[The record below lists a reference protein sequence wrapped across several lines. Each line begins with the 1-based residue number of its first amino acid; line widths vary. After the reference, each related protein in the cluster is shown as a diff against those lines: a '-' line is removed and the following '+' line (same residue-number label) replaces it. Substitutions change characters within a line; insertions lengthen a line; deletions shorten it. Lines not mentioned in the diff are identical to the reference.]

1 MVASLGAGISFAVNG
16 QKHNLD
22 PGVLPCTTLYD
33 FLRGRTTY
41 TVILLFP
48 SLCGSRFNA
57 SRPGHPS
64 CVMSHAETP
73 LHHTVPR
80 ALACTDV

>member
-1 MVASLGAGISFAVNG
+1 MVALLGAGISFAING

-41 TVILLFP
+41 TVNLPFPLLMWK
-48 SLCGSRFNA
+48 SL
-57 SRPGHPS
+57 S
-64 CVMSHAETP
+64 CIEA
-73 LHHTVPR
+73 
-80 ALACTDV
+80 

>member
-1 MVASLGAGISFAVNG
+1 MSTEGLRNLKMVASLGAGISCAING

-41 TVILLFP
+41 TVIL
-48 SLCGSRFNA
+48 
-57 SRPGHPS
+57 
-64 CVMSHAETP
+64 P
-73 LHHTVPR
+73 LPLLMWKSIQCIE
-80 ALACTDV
+80 A